1 MNLPNH
7 ETTMKFIAQSI
18 IGFLLLTSLSG
29 GYALAQREA
38 KVEANLKSLANGET
52 KTGSGP
58 ESPGTGLQG
67 TRNQLYHVQQSDT
80 LELAFTFAPEFN
92 QTVTVQPDGF
102 ITLRMAGTL
111 HAADLTVPVLTS
123 QIETAYSSIL
133 NLAEVSVT
141 LKDFEHPYF
150 LATGEVGRPGKYD
163 LRGDIT
169 MLQAAA
175 IAGGFT
181 DKAKTAQVILF
192 RRVSEGYVETKVV
205 DMKRILRAR
214 NLAEDLHLR
223 PGDML
228 FVPRTQF
235 SKIERFI
242 PTSSLGF
249 YLSGTKL

>member
-1 MNLPNH
+1 MKRIVLVLINLLV
-7 ETTMKFIAQSI
+7 SI
-18 IGFLLLTSLSG
+18 LLSG
-29 GYALAQREA
+29 ATALGQQEA
-38 KVEANLKSLANGET
+38 KVKANLKSLAYGET

-58 ESPGTGLQG
+58 ESPGAELQG

-80 LELAFTFAPEFN
+80 LELAFTFATEFN

-111 HAADLTVPVLTS
+111 HAADLTLPALTA
-123 QIETAYSSIL
+123 QIETAYASIL
-133 NLAEVSVT
+133 NQGEVSVT
-141 LKDFEHPYF
+141 LKEFEHPYF

-163 LRGDIT
+163 LRGDLT
-169 MLQAAA
+169 MLQAMA

-181 DKAKTAQVILF
+181 DKAKTSQVVLF
-192 RRVSEGYVETKVV
+192 RRVSEGYTETKLV
-205 DMKRILRAR
+205 DMKRILHAR
-214 NLAEDLHLR
+214 NLAEDLHLH

-242 PTSSLGF
+242 PTSSLGL
-249 YLSGTKL
+249 YLSGAKL